1 MEYFELDC
9 AIEPLYPGRDILV
22 TELAELDFD
31 SFVDTD
37 NGVKAY
43 VPCPLFM
50 KDKLE
55 ELLARYTG
63 VLSVTYSQT
72 HIPFQN
78 WNAQWE
84 SQFEP
89 IEIDETWRI
98 RAPFHPPIPGKKEII
113 IAPKM
118 SFGTGH
124 HETTFLMCSQLIR
137 EDLAGKAVLD
147 MGCGTGVLAILARL
161 LGAKSICGIEIEE
174 HAIENAIENAANNA
188 VEGGTWLCG
197 GKEVIPNT
205 KWDLILANINKNVLV
220 DMSSDFWKNIADEG
234 QLWLSGFF
242 DSDIESLKIKFAE
255 IGFVHVD
262 EIVLRGWA
270 LLKFKRV

>member
-9 AIEPLYPGRDILV
+9 TIDPLYPGRDILV

-43 VPCPLFM
+43 VPCPLY
-50 KDKLE
+50 LE
-55 ELLARYTG
+55 EKLVAVLGRYTEMFT
-63 VLSVTYSQT
+63 VAYEKT

-78 WNAQWE
+78 WNAEWE
-84 SQFEP
+84 SQFDP
-89 IEIDETWRI
+89 IEINETWRI
-98 RAPFHPPIPGKKEII
+98 RAPFHTAVSGKKEII
-113 IAPKM
+113 IEPKM

-124 HETTFLMCSQLIR
+124 HETTFLMCSQLIQQ
-137 EDLAGKAVLD
+137 ELTGKNVLD
-147 MGCGTGVLAILARL
+147 MGCGTGVLAILANL
-161 LGAKSICGIEIEE
+161 LGAESICGIEIEE
-174 HAIENAIENAANNA
+174 HAIDNARENAENNA
-188 VEGGTWLCG
+188 VVGGTWLCG

-205 KWDLILANINKNVLV
+205 KWNLILANINKNVLV
-220 DMSSDFWKNIADEG
+220 DMAPDFWEKIANEG

-242 DSDIESLKIKFAE
+242 DTDIESLKIKFAE
-255 IGFVHVD
+255 IGFVPMD

-270 LLKFKRV
+270 LLKFKKV